1 MRTPAAIKIHGGK
14 TYLADRIIGLMPPH
28 THYVEPF
35 AGGLAVLL
43 RKPCDGISEVVND
56 LDAELTTFWR
66 VLQAEG
72 TFERF
77 RRRLEATPFSQVEFD
92 QAGSE
97 TPNLDDSVGDQAGSK
112 LLTLSKSAGDQVD
125 RACRFFIQCRLS
137 RQGLRKD
144 FATLS
149 RTRTRRGMNEQAS
162 AWWTAVDGLDWFY
175 YRLRR
180 VVILNADACRVI
192 RQQDGPGTLFYCD
205 PPYLPATRTVPNA
218 YAIEMTTDDHAELL
232 EVLTRCASRVI
243 LSGYPSPMYDAALR
257 DWRYMDVEIDNK
269 ASGAATKR
277 RMTERIWMNY

>member
-1 MRTPAAIKIHGGK
+1 MSTPAAIKWHGGK
-14 TYLADRIIGLMPPH
+14 SYLGNWIISHMPPH

-56 LDAELTTFWR
+56 QDRELINFWR
-66 VLQAEG
+66 VLQG
-72 TFERF
+72 KDTFEQL
-77 RRRLEATPFSQVEFD
+77 RRRLEATPFARDEFD
-92 QAGSE
+92 QAGGKSLNLS
-97 TPNLDDSVGDQAGSK
+97 NLD
-112 LLTLSKSAGDQVD
+112 GDQVE
-125 RACRFFIQCRLS
+125 RACRFFIRCRQS
-137 RQGLRKD
+137 RQGLRQD

-162 AWWTAVDGLDWFY
+162 AWWTAVEGLPWVY
-175 YRLRR
+175 ERLRR
-180 VVILNADACRVI
+180 VVILHDDACRVI

-257 DWRYMDVEIDNK
+257 DWRYVDVEIDNK